1 MKKAFVIA
9 EKPSLLRSILS
20 AYKNHASEFD
30 FELEGIAQAGHL
42 FGLKYPGEM
51 DESMKKWE
59 MENYPWFPDKYEY
72 KITDDKSYKRTK
84 SQIFQEIK
92 KAIHSGKYDFIIH
105 AGDSDQEGEILIR
118 ETLIEAKN
126 TLPVMRFWVNATT
139 EEEYVHGL
147 KELEPDDKPFY
158 ENMYQAALARQHSDY
173 LIGMNLSPVVSLK
186 ANETAHIGRLKTFI
200 NALIVKRELEI
211 MQWKPSSTYVAVAQY
226 KEGFTGTY
234 PEPFATE
241 KEALAF
247 TKELSNQAVVRAH
260 ETKRTK
266 KYAPNLFKLSTLQI
280 AASKKGYSAE
290 NVQDICQS
298 LYEKGYLSYP
308 RTSCEYVNDS
318 ANFTGMLKS
327 AKAFPE
333 LVPFIDGIDSA
344 AIERVKKNK
353 NYVRNEEVADAG
365 HMALTPTTQS
375 PNLSKLSTE
384 EKDILYMVYAQYVAI
399 FLPPLVQDKTK
410 IVTVNNGYEFITN
423 GKVLIDEGFTKLLT
437 MKLEDT
443 PLPVIKEGA
452 TVHVKEFNTVE
463 KKATPP
469 KRYTDGTL
477 IEALEQ
483 PAKYLED
490 SSLRGLGKVIDISI
504 GRPST
509 RAPILKELIALGY
522 LTHEKKNLK
531 PTEKGFRYA
540 YNIQT
545 SSLCKA
551 DTTALWEEKLEKIRK
566 GTMKREDFESQIRDY
581 IVGEISQLKTVKMKQ
596 AKKEGVDVIGTCPKC
611 GADFITGQYGSY
623 CQGKCGFVLKQFRGK
638 KLTEAQKKKILK
650 GQPVDLKNLTAKSG
664 KSYNM
669 RIKPTEKFSSF
680 EHEGKTYYSMDFE
693 TEFID

>member
-42 FGLKYPGEM
+42 FGLKYPGEI

-59 MENYPWFPDKYEY
+59 MENYPWFPNKYEY

-92 KAIHSGKYDFIIH
+92 KAIHSGRYDFIIH
-105 AGDSDQEGEILIR
+105 AGDADQEGEILIR
-118 ETLIEAKN
+118 ETLNEANNKI
-126 TLPVMRFWVNATT
+126 PVLRFWINATT
-139 EEEYVHGL
+139 EDEFVRGL
-147 KELEPDDKPFY
+147 KEMEPDDKPFY

-186 ANETAHIGRLKTFI
+186 SNETAHIGRLKTFI
-200 NALIVKRELEI
+200 NALVVRRELEI
-211 MQWKPSSTYVAVAQY
+211 MQWKPSSTYVVTASY
-226 KEGFTGTY
+226 DEGFLGTY
-234 PEPFATE
+234 PEAFATE
-241 KEALAF
+241 KDAVAF
-247 TKELSNQAVVRAH
+247 TKELSDNAVVRAN

-298 LYEKGYLSYP
+298 LYDKGYLSYP
-308 RTSCEYVNDS
+308 RTSCEYLNDS
-318 ANFTGMLKS
+318 ADFKTMLKS
-327 AKAFPE
+327 ASAFPE
-333 LVPFIDGIDSA
+333 LVSFIDGIDAS
-344 AIERVKKNK
+344 AIEKVKKNK
-353 NYVRNEEVADAG
+353 NYIRNEDVADAG
-365 HMALTPTTQS
+365 HMALTPTTKK
-375 PNLSKLSTE
+375 PDLTKLSSE
-384 EKDILYMVYAQYVAI
+384 EKEILYMVFAQYVAI

-410 IVTVNNGYEFITN
+410 IVTVNNGYEFVTN

-443 PLPVIKEGA
+443 PLPVIQEGA
-452 TVHVKEFNTVE
+452 TVHVKEFDTAE

-490 SSLRGLGKVIDISI
+490 SSLKGLGKVIDISI

-522 LTHEKKNLK
+522 LTHEKKSLK
-531 PTEKGFRYA
+531 PTEKGFRYV
-540 YNIQT
+540 YNIQS

-581 IVGEISQLKTVKMKQ
+581 ICEEIKRLKTVTMKS
-596 AKKEGVDVIGTCPKC
+596 APREGAEVIGTCPKC

-664 KSYNM
+664 KTYNL
-669 RIKPTEKFSSF
+669 RIKPTKKFSSF